1 MHIVTEVSHACPR
14 RTTSASSCRM
24 GPEQGVPPAAQPENR
39 LRDSCH
45 SAQAAPCQEEDEK
58 EEGGGGVHGQ
68 PAAQGGSARRGGGET
83 GGVRWG
89 GGAGAEGGGADAG
102 AAVERALR
110 EWAVRM
116 EEMERACG
124 ARLAEVVRDSVS
136 GLLSKHVEEVVAVA
150 VAQVVHASWGALHAC
165 SSREMYM
172 HICAC
177 IYM

>member
-1 MHIVTEVSHACPR
+1 M
-14 RTTSASSCRM
+14 
-24 GPEQGVPPAAQPENR
+24 
-39 LRDSCH
+39 
-45 SAQAAPCQEEDEK
+45 
-58 EEGGGGVHGQ
+58 
-68 PAAQGGSARRGGGET
+68 
-83 GGVRWG
+83 
-89 GGAGAEGGGADAG
+89 
-102 AAVERALR
+102 ERALR

-165 SSREMYM
+165 SSREMDM